1 MSTPMVKMSAMKI
14 GDLCRP
20 LKKPV
25 TLWLD
30 ADVIAW
36 FKKDARR
43 YQPRI
48 NAALREVMEGEGKSK

>member
-1 MSTPMVKMSAMKI
+1 MKI

-25 TLWLD
+25 TLCLD

-36 FKKDARR
+36 FEKDGWR
-43 YQPRI
+43 YQAWI
-48 NAALREVMEGEGKSK
+48 NEGLRKVIEREMR